1 MKFTPA
7 FRQQVSEQIIPLLDR
22 FEEIETILAGEIT
35 ETRIWN
41 PPQELPELVNHYLD
55 MLWVVYIS
63 KYHLLCQSLIQALN
77 AENFF
82 LYGMIGRS
90 LIEHTAILKY
100 YVSGK
105 MLPLGQTILSQ
116 EKITEA
122 SIEELIILL
131 DRHLTGKRFDWDS
144 FLEDYF
150 DELEQP
156 QQGSVL
162 KEPQVNVLTCLQKW
176 IKENSAIAGLY
187 ELFCDLVHPNL
198 GSTLL
203 ISRLVERHNIGVGGS
218 VGQPVGLEIFNR
230 TFEQLIAL
238 FQEVRAQ
245 LMQLREFK
253 FPESFYRTKIQS

>member
-7 FRQQVSEQIIPLLDR
+7 FRQKVSTELMPLLDR
-22 FEEIETILAGEIT
+22 FEEIETILADQIT
-35 ETRIWN
+35 ETKIWQ
-41 PPQELPELVNHYLD
+41 PPEELPRLVNHYLD

-77 AENFF
+77 TENYF

-116 EKITEA
+116 EQITDA
-122 SIEELIILL
+122 NIQELIVLL
-131 DRHLTGKRFDWDS
+131 DRHLTGRRFDWNS
-144 FLEDYF
+144 FLADYF
-150 DELEQP
+150 DELARP
-156 QQGSVL
+156 QKGTVL

-176 IKENSAIAGLY
+176 IKEDSAIAGLY

-203 ISRLVERHNIGVGGS
+203 ISRLVERHHIGVGGS
-218 VGQPVGLEIFNR
+218 LGQPVGLEIFNR
-230 TFEQLIAL
+230 TFEQLIIL
-238 FQEVRAQ
+238 FQEVRTQ
-245 LMQLREFK
+245 LLQLREFK
-253 FPESFYRTKIQS
+253 FPE